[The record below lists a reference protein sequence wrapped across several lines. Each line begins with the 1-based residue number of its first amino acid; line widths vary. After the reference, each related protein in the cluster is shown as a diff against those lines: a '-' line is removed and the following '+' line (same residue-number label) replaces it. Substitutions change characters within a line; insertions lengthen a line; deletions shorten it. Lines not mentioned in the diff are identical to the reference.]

1 MNETIKALKL
11 TNGQD
16 VIAFVHEEENKVV
29 ITNPVVYKSQYF
41 QKPDGGLVENI
52 LFGPFVSVSEQK
64 TFALKPDDVLLSVEV
79 RKMVQEHYKRAVGQ
93 MNDAGEEILFNEEE
107 GEDDEEP
114 TTEESISEAVDLLEE
129 IIGDSKKKTIH

>member
-93 MNDAGEEILFNEEE
+93 MNDAGEEIFFGEGEEE
-107 GEDDEEP
+107 DEEP
-114 TTEESISEAVDLLEE
+114 TVEESLSEAVDLLDE
-129 IIGDSKKKTIH
+129 IIGDIKKKTIH

>member
-93 MNDAGEEILFNEEE
+93 MNDAGEEIFFGEGEEE
-107 GEDDEEP
+107 DEEP
-114 TTEESISEAVDLLEE
+114 TVEESLSEAVDLLDE

>member
-93 MNDAGEEILFNEEE
+93 MNDAGEEIFFGEGEEE
-107 GEDDEEP
+107 EEEP
-114 TTEESISEAVDLLEE
+114 TVEESLSEAVDLLDE

>member
-16 VIAFVHEEENKVV
+16 VIAFVHEEDNKVV

>member
-93 MNDAGEEILFNEEE
+93 MNDAGEEIFFGESEEE
-107 GEDDEEP
+107 DEEP
-114 TTEESISEAVDLLEE
+114 TVEESLSEAVDLLDE
-129 IIGDSKKKTIH
+129 IIGDIKKKTIH

>member
-29 ITNPVVYKSQYF
+29 ITNPVVYKSQYY

-93 MNDAGEEILFNEEE
+93 MNDAGEEEIFFGEGEEE
-107 GEDDEEP
+107 EEEP
-114 TTEESISEAVDLLEE
+114 TVEESLSEAVDLLDE